1 MTDRDPPHY
10 LRALLTTT
18 VPQRMLWMDCASH
31 SRRDRGTWVYEW
43 AAGALGTTHYTSR
56 RRERRDTMAGYGD
69 PAAMWEAAD
78 GFCVANRRTVLWAH
92 DLASQLRIGQA
103 LVHLPRLGWTV
114 KHLVLE
120 RSAAW
125 VAFSDDARSLLMCDL
140 ASWAPVDFARIVS
153 AVGMDDERSRTFT
166 AGPDFHRQTCQ
177 WRAAVVREAVTQ
189 LMAWIKANDL
199 GPFRPTGSGQAY
211 AAYRRRFMRHKLLV
225 HDDRHR
231 LAAERMG
238 MWTGRC
244 EAWRHGRLTRGPYVE
259 MDMQA
264 AYATIAAEC
273 DVPTVARHHVQYTTP
288 DHVSRLMQRFAVL
301 ARVAVNVDAPMVPT
315 HADGRTLWPVGT
327 FTTWLW
333 DPELRL
339 VIDADAVTMVHEC
352 YVYER
357 GPALRGFARW
367 VLGGMGD
374 TSGANPDISRLV
386 VKHWSRCLVGR
397 MGLRYRAWEPFATS
411 EDIGLRLAT
420 YVDST
425 DNSLTDLLIAGREW
439 MVLAA
444 MDEATESLPQIPSWV
459 MSECRRRLWD
469 AMVTIGL
476 HNVVYVDTDSV
487 IYLPDADMVAIPATE
502 YLQQRGWSRK
512 GRYRRLTIYGP
523 RNLQTERE
531 RKVAGLPL
539 TARQVA
545 PLEFTGEVMRSIK
558 ESMRAGEL
566 DRVTMLPRRFRLA
579 ATDPRRQHAPGT
591 QTAPFELA
599 LTQPEDN

>member
-31 SRRDRGTWVYEW
+31 SHKERGTWVYTW
-43 AAGALGTTHYTSR
+43 TAGALGTTHYTSR
-56 RRERRDTMAGYGD
+56 RRERRDTMVGYTD
-69 PAAMWEAAD
+69 PAAMWHAAD
-78 GFCVANRRTVLWAH
+78 GFCVANRRSVLWAH
-92 DLASQLRIGQA
+92 DLASGLRISQA

-120 RSAAW
+120 KSAAW
-125 VAFSDDARSLLMCDL
+125 VSFTDGNRSLLMCDL
-140 ASWAPVDFARIVS
+140 ASWAPVDFDRIVS
-153 AVGMDDERSRTFT
+153 AVGAADEQDRTFP
-166 AGPDFHRQTCQ
+166 AGPEFRLLACQ
-177 WRAAVVREAVTQ
+177 WRATVVRDAVLT
-189 LMAWIKANDL
+189 LMDWVRGADL

-211 AAYRRRFMRHKLLV
+211 AAYRRRFMHDKLLV
-225 HDDRHR
+225 HDDRDR
-231 LAAERMG
+231 LGAERAG

-264 AYATIAAEC
+264 AYSTIAAEC

-288 DHVSRLMQRFAVL
+288 DHVARLMQRFAVL
-301 ARVAVNVDAPMVPT
+301 ARVTVTIDTPMVPT
-315 HADGRTLWPVGT
+315 YADGHTLWPVGT

-333 DPELRL
+333 DPELSL
-339 VIDADAVTMVHEC
+339 VIGADAVRIVHEC

-357 GPALRGFARW
+357 GPALRTFAKW
-367 VLGGMGD
+367 VLDGMGD
-374 TSGANPDISRLV
+374 TSGATPDICRLV
-386 VKHWSRCLVGR
+386 LKHWSRCLVGR

-411 EDIGLRLAT
+411 KDIDLRLAT

-425 DNSLTDLLIAGREW
+425 DNSLTDLLIAGHEW
-439 MVLAA
+439 MILAA

-469 AMVTIGL
+469 AMTTVGL
-476 HNVVYVDTDSV
+476 HNVVYVDTDSI
-487 IYLPDADMVAIPATE
+487 IYLPAADIGPAPATG

-512 GRYRRLTIYGP
+512 GKYRRLTIYGP

-566 DRVTMLPRRFRLA
+566 DRVTMLPRTFKLA
-579 ATDPRRQHAPGT
+579 ATDPRRQHAPRT
-591 QTAPFELA
+591 QTVPFELA
-599 LTQPEDN
+599 LTQPENN